1 MKYIYY
7 IPLLLLNIVIN
18 TSLWGQTP
26 KSNDYLVGKCENS
39 QFGASDFSH
48 VGLTPQNTQLLSM
61 ERYEKSNYVRDKFST
76 NGIFNKQLFNRF
88 YFALKREWDRFCYK
102 TVSENEEIESSIDY
116 DIFNSLSPRMQSDYK
131 QIRIAGYLFWEK
143 NDTST
148 STKLEYST
156 YKFDYAVIDNQKVT
170 TVNAPNITANIINSA
185 KATVTYQNEIITLTS
200 KDGYEYK
207 GYGQNRVVIVA
218 NKVNGV
224 FSRITIGATVN
235 NQTVMLVYKKN
246 N

>member
-1 MKYIYY
+1 MRYIYY
-7 IPLLLLNIVIN
+7 IPLLLLNIIIS
-18 TSLWGQTP
+18 TSIWGQTSKP
-26 KSNDYLVGKCENS
+26 NDYLVGKCENP

-76 NGIFNKQLFNRF
+76 NGIFNKQLFYKF
-88 YFALKREWDRFCYK
+88 YFALKREWDRFCYR
-102 TVSENEEIESSIDY
+102 TLSENEDIESSIDY
-116 DIFNSLSPRMQSDYK
+116 DAFNSISPRMQSDYK

-143 NDTST
+143 KDISNLVS
-148 STKLEYST
+148 SSI
-156 YKFDYAVIDNQKVT
+156 YKFDYAIIDNQKVT
-170 TVNAPNITANIINSA
+170 TVNAPNITANIINST
-185 KATVTYQNEIITLTS
+185 KATVTYQNETITLTS
-200 KDGYEYK
+200 KDSYEYI
-207 GYGQNRVVIVA
+207 GYGQNKVVIVA

-235 NQTVMLVYKKN
+235 NQAIILIYKRIN